1 MLRETTRNEDEK
13 LPGSRDEELQSRP
26 SSACWKRKEN
36 VAWEEGFATGVAG
49 FLQSMNSEVCLPHT
63 SSWTREDF

>member
-36 VAWEEGFATGVAG
+36 VAWEEGGERFCYRGGGLLAINE
-49 FLQSMNSEVCLPHT
+49 Q
-63 SSWTREDF
+63 